1 MSLFDHFLTLTPR
14 KVTRRRPPWDHPAKT
29 VNFGPAHPAAHGVF
43 RLLLRLSSEIATEIT
58 HSQGLLWRATEFLT
72 EYRNTSLNSGYFAR
86 MDYVAYVAEEIGFS
100 SEVSAHTSENLGV
113 LLLRN
118 FVANHFLN
126 VACTIGDS
134 GALGAILWGFEARE
148 LDLEFAE
155 TVSGARLHVN
165 LASSGSVAGDFLG
178 SSLSQT
184 GLGSSWNDLSGI
196 FAISEFLL
204 LSGTGIKANRS
215 RLFAN
220 FVVSADLSNSSG
232 CSGYLLNSAGLSDSA
247 DDSSGQFAG
256 LQLFTDSADSLARH
270 VARMTASAVW
280 ASFLIN
286 STESAAISTHFDTTL
301 RYRHNLRGYLLAQS
315 LLSLLSVP
323 A

>member
-1 MSLFDHFLTLTPR
+1 
-14 KVTRRRPPWDHPAKT
+14 
-29 VNFGPAHPAAHGVF
+29 
-43 RLLLRLSSEIATEIT
+43 
-58 HSQGLLWRATEFLT
+58 
-72 EYRNTSLNSGYFAR
+72 

-184 GLGSSWNDLSGI
+184 GLGSS
-196 FAISEFLL
+196 
-204 LSGTGIKANRS
+204 
-215 RLFAN
+215 
-220 FVVSADLSNSSG
+220 
-232 CSGYLLNSAGLSDSA
+232 
-247 DDSSGQFAG
+247 
-256 LQLFTDSADSLARH
+256 
-270 VARMTASAVW
+270 
-280 ASFLIN
+280 
-286 STESAAISTHFDTTL
+286 
-301 RYRHNLRGYLLAQS
+301 
-315 LLSLLSVP
+315 
-323 A
+323 